1 MEVSPNLVLSG
12 SLEPIK
18 DKTIAVIGYGNQGRA
33 QAIVMRD
40 NGLDVIVGN
49 VPDEYRRLAERDGFK
64 TYDIPEAARR
74 GDVIMVLVPDEIQP
88 TVIGGVRE
96 AIGEREV
103 VIDFASGYNLAFG
116 LVDLPRTADVV
127 MVAPRMIGAGIID
140 LHKQG
145 RGYPV
150 FLAVERDVSGR
161 AWDYAVAIAV
171 GIGAI
176 GRPGGIGV
184 KVTARQEA
192 LIDLLDEHT
201 NWPLLLASFMAFFD
215 VAVHRYGVP
224 PEAVL
229 LELYASGEMA
239 EVARMMAEVGAFEQ
253 LGLHSTT
260 SQYGQLSRAMKYY
273 DVVRR
278 IVEDEAREIWEGDFA
293 REWQLE
299 QVAGKPKFRSLW
311 RLVRESE
318 MARVEARL
326 LGLLGRGSG
335 GQSGTTKESEG

>member
-1 MEVSPNLVLSG
+1 MIGNPNLVQGG
-12 SLEPIK
+12 SLEALRG
-18 DKTIAVIGYGNQGRA
+18 KTIAVIGYGNQGRA

-40 NGLDVIVGN
+40 HGLDVIVGN
-49 VPDEYRRLAERDGFK
+49 VPDEYRRLAEKDGFK
-64 TYDIPEAARR
+64 AYDIPEAASR
-74 GDVIMVLVPDEIQP
+74 GDVIMVLVPDEVQP
-88 TVIGGVRE
+88 KVMSEVRDRLE
-96 AIGEREV
+96 NREV

-116 LVDLPRTADVV
+116 LVDLPSSADVV
-127 MVAPRMIGAGIID
+127 MVAPRMIGAGILE
-140 LHKQG
+140 LHRQG

-150 FLAVERDVSGR
+150 LLAAERDFSGR

-184 KVTARQEA
+184 RVTARQEA

-239 EVARMMAEVGAFEQ
+239 EVARMMAEAGAFEQ
-253 LGLHSTT
+253 LRLHSTT
-260 SQYGQLSRAMKYY
+260 SQYGQLSRALKHY
-273 DVVRR
+273 DLVHN
-278 IVEDEAREIWEGDFA
+278 IVEDEAREIMEGDFV

-299 QVAGKPKFRSLW
+299 QVAGRPKFTSLW

-318 MARVEARL
+318 MARAEAEL
-326 LGLLGRGSG
+326 FAALGR
-335 GQSGTTKESEG
+335 KRE